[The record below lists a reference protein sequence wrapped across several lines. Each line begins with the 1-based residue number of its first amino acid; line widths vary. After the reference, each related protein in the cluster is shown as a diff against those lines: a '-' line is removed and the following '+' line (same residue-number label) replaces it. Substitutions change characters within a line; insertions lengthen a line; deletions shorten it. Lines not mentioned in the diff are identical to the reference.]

1 MAESIG
7 NTGTGMKL
15 HTKILIA
22 LLVGATAGILANLY
36 LGGASPTVVWL
47 NTYIAGPVG
56 QVFLRLLFM
65 IVMPLV
71 FASIS
76 LGVAGLGD
84 LKKVGRVGGKAIG
97 YFLATTFLAATFGL
111 IVVSI
116 VKPGESVPEAV
127 RTELMA
133 TYATDA
139 STKIEA
145 QQAGKFGI
153 QTFVE
158 IVTRNPVKSAAD
170 GDMLGVIFFGLMF
183 GAALTQ
189 LKPEQAKPMIDV
201 LSALEGVVIKIV
213 GMAMKLAPYG
223 VVALIFGVTSRF
235 GFSLLQPLASYVAV
249 VLGALIFHALV
260 NLSLIL
266 RFVIGISPRL
276 FFSRV
281 RSALITAFSTSSS
294 SATLPA
300 ALQAAEEGLGVP
312 PKIAGFVLPLGST
325 MCMNGTSIFEGIT
338 VIFLCQ
344 VFGINLSLGGMIIVI
359 VMAVITAVGA
369 AGVPG
374 GSIPLLVG
382 ILAMVGVPPEGIAI
396 VLGVDRILDM
406 TRTTVNVTSDLS
418 ATAFVAKSEGLW
430 DASKVP
436 ATSRA
441 P

>member
-7 NTGTGMKL
+7 NSGTGMKL

-22 LLVGATAGILANLY
+22 LLVGATAGVLANTQ
-36 LGGASPTVVWL
+36 LGGGSPTVVWI
-47 NTYIAGPVG
+47 NKYIAGPVG
-56 QVFLRLLFM
+56 QIFLRLLFM

-111 IVVSI
+111 IIVSI
-116 VKPGESVPEAV
+116 VKPGSGLPEDV
-127 RTELMA
+127 KTELMA
-133 TYATDA
+133 TYAADA
-139 STKIEA
+139 SSRITA
-145 QQAGKFGI
+145 QETGGFGI
-153 QTFVE
+153 ETFVN

-170 GDMLGVIFFGLMF
+170 GDMLGVIFFALMF

-189 LKPEQAKPMIDV
+189 LKPERAKPMLDV
-201 LSALEGVVIKIV
+201 LGALEGVVIKIV

-235 GFSLLQPLASYVAV
+235 GFTLLRPLAGYVAV
-249 VLGALIFHALV
+249 VLGALIFHAAV

-338 VIFLCQ
+338 VIFLAQ
-344 VFGINLSLGGMIIVI
+344 VFGVELSLGGMIIVI

-418 ATAFVAKSEGLW
+418 ATAFVARSEGLW

-436 ATSRA
+436 AVSRA
-441 P
+441 A

>member
-1 MAESIG
+1 
-7 NTGTGMKL
+7 
-15 HTKILIA
+15 
-22 LLVGATAGILANLY
+22 
-36 LGGASPTVVWL
+36 
-47 NTYIAGPVG
+47 
-56 QVFLRLLFM
+56 
-65 IVMPLV
+65 
-71 FASIS
+71 
-76 LGVAGLGD
+76 
-84 LKKVGRVGGKAIG
+84 
-97 YFLATTFLAATFGL
+97 
-111 IVVSI
+111 
-116 VKPGESVPEAV
+116 
-127 RTELMA
+127 
-133 TYATDA
+133 
-139 STKIEA
+139 
-145 QQAGKFGI
+145 
-153 QTFVE
+153 
-158 IVTRNPVKSAAD
+158 
-170 GDMLGVIFFGLMF
+170 MF

-189 LKPEQAKPMIDV
+189 LKPERAKPMLDV
-201 LSALEGVVIKIV
+201 LNALEDVVIKIV

-235 GFSLLQPLASYVAV
+235 GFALLQPLAGYVAV
-249 VLGALIFHALV
+249 VLFCLIFHAAV

-312 PKIAGFVLPLGST
+312 AKIAGFVLPLGST

-344 VFGINLSLGGMIIVI
+344 VFGVNLSLGGMIIVI

-406 TRTTVNVTSDLS
+406 TRTTVNVTGDLS
-418 ATAFVAKSEGLW
+418 ASAFVAKSEGLW
-430 DASKVP
+430 DASMVP
-436 ATSRA
+436 AKSGA
-441 P
+441 A